1 MTQSANPRNITGGEH
16 TGLELTEGDKKIGF
30 NGIPTTE
37 EEKAANR
44 PPKNEDLP
52 CQLRSEAFENYD

>member
-1 MTQSANPRNITGGEH
+1 MSSNNPTEITGGTH

-52 CQLRSEAFENYD
+52 AVLRSEAFDGYD